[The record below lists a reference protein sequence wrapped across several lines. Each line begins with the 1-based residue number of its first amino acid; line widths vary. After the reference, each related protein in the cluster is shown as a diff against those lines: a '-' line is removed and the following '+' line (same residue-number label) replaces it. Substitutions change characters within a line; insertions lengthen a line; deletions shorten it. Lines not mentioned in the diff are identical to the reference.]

1 MAASFDARFGDTRGE
16 LRVRY
21 LRGQFVVGRD
31 DQLIRLLAQ
40 YGRFNY
46 PGMPTPQDITIN
58 QIVRL
63 GLFTKT
69 HMIDCS
75 DDSPLNYCFQVHSQE
90 THVLRGNSFEGRRI
104 REAEW
109 PALRD
114 YGAYE
119 FARAKCAAAPDFSF
133 VDYSLD
139 GIQVAYRRLI
149 LPLSRDGRE
158 VSHLLVAFSHDKVP
172 VAPRPLEQMRA

>member
-1 MAASFDARFGDTRGE
+1 MIGGFDTSFADCRGE

-21 LRGQFVVGRD
+21 LRDRFVVGRD

-40 YGRFNY
+40 YGRFSY
-46 PGMPTPQDITIN
+46 PSMPTPQDVTLN
-58 QIVRL
+58 DIVRL
-63 GLFTKT
+63 GFYTKT
-69 HMIDCS
+69 HVIDCS
-75 DDSPLNYCFQVHSQE
+75 DDSPLNYRFQVHSQE
-90 THVLRGNSFEGRRI
+90 THVVNGGSFEGRRV
-104 REAEW
+104 REAQW

-119 FARAKCAAAPDFSF
+119 FARAKRTAAPDFSY
-133 VDYSLD
+133 VDYSMD
-139 GIQVAYRRLI
+139 GLQVAYRRLI

-158 VSHLLVAFSHDKVP
+158 VSHLLVAFTHDKVP